1 MLKKRLVEG
10 GNMVGGMVIEEG
22 GPVGRANTG
31 DQKGAEPPFLAV
43 RTC

>member
-22 GPVGRANTG
+22 GPVGGRPTRG
-31 DQKGAEPPFLAV
+31 IKRGRSPLF
-43 RTC
+43 